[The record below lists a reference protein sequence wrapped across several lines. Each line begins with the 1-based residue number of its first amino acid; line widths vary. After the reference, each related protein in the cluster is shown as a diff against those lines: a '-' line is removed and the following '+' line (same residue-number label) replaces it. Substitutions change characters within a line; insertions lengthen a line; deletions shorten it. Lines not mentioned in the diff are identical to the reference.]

1 MSKGKAREAWS
12 LNDIPKIPLSA
23 SLHKA
28 SLITGISRDAIKSL
42 IDNDKIKAISGEAKT
57 MVSMWS
63 LIEYMNLAPIE
74 VLKELWK
81 LDRPA

>member
-28 SLITGISRDAIKSL
+28 SIITGFSREAIKSL
-42 IDNDKIKAISGEAKT
+42 IAQKKITAIEYESKIE
-57 MVSMWS
+57 VSMWS
-63 LIEYMNLAPIE
+63 LIEYLNLAPIE

-81 LDRPA
+81 QSA